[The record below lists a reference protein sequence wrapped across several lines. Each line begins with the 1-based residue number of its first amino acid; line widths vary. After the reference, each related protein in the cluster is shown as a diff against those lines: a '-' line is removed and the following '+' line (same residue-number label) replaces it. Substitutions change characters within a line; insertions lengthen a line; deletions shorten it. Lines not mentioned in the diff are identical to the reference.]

1 MGPKARNIRKI
12 GYWSSFLTVVFSISY
27 AVLQIAAA
35 LEFFVSPWDQIA
47 LFVPSFFLASS
58 FLVLNVSIYH
68 YASEERKIWGH
79 IGLAFAALYAILVST
94 VYFVELTVVI
104 PRIFQGSTAEIA
116 LLLFQPGSFMVAVDG
131 LGYGFM
137 SLSTL
142 FAAQV
147 FQGGKLERWTRLA
160 LTANGLLAPVILLAV
175 IYPMLV
181 VIGALWLIT
190 FPLSAILLWRIFSHP
205 AIEKH
210 ND

>member
-1 MGPKARNIRKI
+1 MSPKASDIRKI
-12 GYWSSFLTVVFSISY
+12 GYWSAVLTAGFGISY
-27 AVLQIAAA
+27 AVLQIAVVLGLFA
-35 LEFFVSPWDQIA
+35 SPWDLIA

-68 YASEERKIWGH
+68 YASPERKIWGH
-79 IGLAFAALYAILVST
+79 IGLAFAALYAILVSI

-104 PRIFQGSTAEIA
+104 PHVLQGNTAEIA

-147 FQGGKLERWTRLA
+147 FYGGRLERWTHWTLI
-160 LTANGLLAPVILLAV
+160 ANGLLTPVILLAV
-175 IYPMLV
+175 IYPALII
-181 VIGALWLIT
+181 IGALWLVT
-190 FPLSAILLWRIFSHP
+190 FPLSAILLWRIF
-205 AIEKH
+205 KRG
-210 ND
+210 D